1 MKTWFTTTA
10 NHKNLEDKLDE
21 LEALAHTI
29 FQIVTVS
36 GEIVI
41 VSFTTA

>member
-10 NHKNLEDKLDE
+10 NSKTLDE
-21 LEALAHTI
+21 RLQSLEESEHTI
-29 FQIVTVS
+29 FQIIAVS

-41 VSFTTA
+41 VSYTTA